1 MTGLAQGQAATSA
14 DAILKKILASRT
26 FERSE
31 RARALLSYLVREEQ
45 AGSGDRLKGF
55 AIAADVFG
63 KDASFDSATDPLVR
77 VQMGRLRELLE
88 TYNATEGA
96 GDPMRIVLR
105 RGSYCPTYEAPADKA
120 QTGSDLGSRL
130 AREIAAGRSPAGAAA
145 READAGNLEAFGSG
159 RAAEGEVSVAPLPAN
174 VFLRHIRLYWVA
186 FAVIIGML
194 AYLVYANREAI
205 DPGLAQGEADA
216 EGAPSRGRRGAVT
229 ANSLPIL
236 HIFADLKNPALA
248 ALANDAAAM
257 SSRFDYIRSIMPADI
272 NKPRPEMSA
281 WTALDYA
288 MEIEQGANGELTLE
302 LLSLRDGR
310 LLLSRK
316 AGAAGQA
323 VEVASFLDYAVT
335 PEGVLHADISQTG
348 QGNALTDCI
357 ERVRSYYLNQD
368 ENTHAQA
375 FDCVSQLVERGARLG
390 IVHAEYAGLFGEGV
404 DNGFTRPAKTGDRRE
419 MLETAL
425 KAALRGFDLSPQSA
439 RAARVVAGI
448 HRRLGEAA
456 MATEWLGRAYDLNP
470 ADAQVAVAHGSGLL
484 TTGRYD
490 EAAAAFEAAKRIEPR
505 HPVWWDY
512 GHALG
517 LMMAGEYGRA
527 REVALNLAR
536 TPGKIEYSLLRMA
549 LARSVGDVAEA
560 AAMRSLVDAR
570 DPGYLGD
577 TAGNLRKSGLPPVVA
592 ERIAAAVGG

>member
-1 MTGLAQGQAATSA
+1 MTGLAQGQAPASA
-14 DAILKKILASRT
+14 GEILKKILASRT

-45 AGSGDRLKGF
+45 AGNGDRLKGF

-77 VQMGRLRELLE
+77 VQMGRLRDLLE
-88 TYNATEGA
+88 TYNTTEGA
-96 GDPMRIVLR
+96 ADSLRIMLR
-105 RGSYCPTYEAPADKA
+105 RGSYCPTYEAPADNA
-120 QTGSDLGSRL
+120 PPVSDLGSRL
-130 AREIAAGRSPAGAAA
+130 AREIAVGRSPAGAAA
-145 READAGNLEAFGSG
+145 REAGAGNLEAFGSG
-159 RAAEGEVSVAPLPAN
+159 RTAEGENSVAPLPAN

-205 DPGLAQGEADA
+205 DPRLAQDETDA
-216 EGAPSRGRRGAVT
+216 SGAPSRGRRGAVT
-229 ANSLPIL
+229 ADSLPVL
-236 HIFADLKNPALA
+236 HIFADMKNPALA
-248 ALANDAAAM
+248 SLASDAAAM
-257 SSRFDYIRSIMPADI
+257 SSRFDYIRSIMPADK
-272 NKPRPEMSA
+272 NQPRPEGTA

-288 MEIEQGANGELTLE
+288 MEIEQGADGEVTLE
-302 LLSLRDGR
+302 LVSLRDGR

-316 AGAAGQA
+316 AGAAEQTG
-323 VEVASFLDYAVT
+323 EVASFLDYAVT

-368 ENTHAQA
+368 ENTHARA

-404 DNGFTRPAKTGDRRE
+404 DNGFTRPAKAGDRRE

-448 HRRLGEAA
+448 HRRLGETA

-470 ADAQVAVAHGSGLL
+470 ADAQVAVAHASGLL
-484 TTGRYD
+484 SSGKYD
-490 EAAAAFEAAKRIEPR
+490 EAAVVFEAAKRIEPR

-512 GHALG
+512 GHAIG
-517 LMMAGEYGRA
+517 LMMSGEHGRA

-536 TPGKIEYSLLRMA
+536 TPGKVEYSLLRMA
-549 LARSVGDVAEA
+549 LARLVGDVAEA
-560 AAMRSLVDAR
+560 AAMRSLIDAR
-570 DPGYLGD
+570 DPGFFGD
-577 TAGNLRKSGLPPVVA
+577 TARKLEKSGLPPVVA
-592 ERIAAAVGG
+592 ERIAAATGG